1 MTDTGG
7 KKSAGDEQELI
18 RVERFTALATRHE
31 EMLNDARG
39 YTTLEAWQLRDVVD
53 GKVCPEA
60 MVVYHTVQSFGRS
73 LKPCW
78 PGNARLASIL
88 KLTPRSVQ
96 RSLAQ
101 LEDAGWIVRERVQR
115 QVDRQFYRVITCQ
128 RSRAGTTSHVAQT
141 GGVASS
147 GVVEGGDARRHTNN
161 HHDELPG
168 EGAAQTP
175 DVVAP
180 EAVVRDAADAAPPDP
195 ALEDMG
201 KRNDTTPA
209 WAQDLAEELMELYPH
224 GIRDNGRWRKPSR
237 TEVARKLV
245 VIFKGKRAGSEEHEA
260 LAQEIRRGAQAE
272 RAVAPPPEDPE
283 RRFVKGL
290 EVWLNQRCWTDP
302 PTFAC
307 TVPGATVRPNS
318 NAQGSEHAK
327 LEREAEHMQRLIE
340 EQGPQ
345 PRFVERLNLFLRK
358 LGRPEKFL
366 QVTQG
371 APDAAGTPATPGAS
385 GPAGAQ
391 PRARNAAT
399 DAPLADAVGRVVG
412 AVRKRQGSGRLPAGG
427 GT

>member
-1 MTDTGG
+1 MSEPGG
-7 KKSAGDEQELI
+7 SKPEQEVI
-18 RVERFTALATRHE
+18 RVERFHE
-31 EMLNDARG
+31 SRG
-39 YTTLEAWQLRDVVD
+39 YTTLEAWQLRDVVE
-53 GKVCPEA
+53 GRVSPEA

-78 PGNARLASIL
+78 PGNPKLSSIL
-88 KLTPRSVQ
+88 KLTVRTIQ
-96 RSLAQ
+96 RSLSQ
-101 LEDAGWIVRERVQR
+101 LEEHGWITRERVQR
-115 QVDRQFYRVITCQ
+115 QVDKQFYRVIVCQ
-128 RSRAGTTSHVAQT
+128 QVRPSARGGATPDVVAGV
-141 GGVASS
+141 
-147 GVVEGGDARRHTNN
+147 GVVTPDVMEGGDAGRHQNN
-161 HHDELPG
+161 HHDEQPG

-175 DVVAP
+175 DVVP
-180 EAVVRDAADAAPPDP
+180 EVSDAAGAAPPP
-195 ALEDMG
+195 APGEKPNEPPL
-201 KRNDTTPA
+201 
-209 WAQDLAEELMELYPH
+209 WAQDFAEELLGIYPH

-237 TEVARKLV
+237 AEVAKKLV
-245 VIFKGKRAGSEEHEA
+245 VIFKGRRAGSEAHEE
-260 LAQEIRRGAQAE
+260 LAQAIRRGAQAE

-283 RRFVKGL
+283 RKFVKGL
-290 EVWLNQRCWTDP
+290 EVWLNQRGWTDP
-302 PTFAC
+302 PVFADG
-307 TVPGATVRPNS
+307 VPGATVRPNS
-318 NAQGSEHAK
+318 NAQGSERAK
-327 LEREAEHMQRLIE
+327 LEREAEHMQKLIE

-366 QVTQG
+366 QVTHG